1 VVLCSVSLHSYDC
14 IACTTLLTLDYI
26 VSNVCSC
33 SNRPVSTTVQYDGPA
48 AVDWQHTARM
58 ANGPQLTSHAMYS
71 NIHTSTAARRPPPR
85 MDSPGL
91 AHGGGGGGTGRGPGI
106 SVQDLKNMTAMR
118 MAQQQQAAAATL
130 APPRQQQQPPP
141 PMPQHRPGL
150 GRAHTTHGGGSTAPL
165 SVPPNPSSAAL
176 LAYSLSR
183 ARSAAALLPPPNG
196 YMSPPL
202 EAMSAAGGSMY
213 APPAEGFDSRDRFEL
228 QQQQQQQHASVGG
241 LGSPLHPMS
250 GGPPP
255 GGLGRLQQGVTV
267 EELKELTKLRLAQQ
281 GAAAAVV
288 QAQHQ
293 QAQQQHASLRRANSM
308 PMNNGSSSSASIHHL
323 QQQQQQHYAAQR
335 RPQPPLLRG
344 VSGIGA
350 NSSSSNNS
358 SAAAAAASAAAALSL
373 EDRMR
378 LIHPGD
384 SASPRALSQPA
395 SPCSSPP
402 EEGSVRSASSSPCDS
417 VYSQPVSP
425 GDLLKQQQ
433 QQHQQLHL
441 QLPAGHPV
449 LGGAQQQ
456 QQASSS
462 LSATL
467 SHTSGSGSAGGGR
480 EEAFGLDS
488 LPAAGGG
495 EPSRAASGGNSSG
508 NMYQQY
514 SSNSSSGSLSMQQQA
529 QQQQQYSQQQQQQQQ
544 QSFRQQLP
552 DSSSHADEQSSAVAA
567 AVAAWEQ
574 ESSSKQQ
581 QHANNTNTS
590 CSNSSSSSRPSLR
603 KPAVTTGP
611 GRRPMHLR
619 ISSTDAFHLR
629 SGGAGAERASSSSG
643 GEPAGAVSDHAPR
656 STKAA
661 IPTQVR
667 GAYMLLLYI
676 LGCFAQQCNALC
688 MCL

>member
-1 VVLCSVSLHSYDC
+1 VVCYNSNVCNKH
-14 IACTTLLTLDYI
+14 LLTLI
-26 VSNVCSC
+26 FTALLFMMC
-33 SNRPVSTTVQYDGPA
+33 RPLSTTVQYDGPA

-58 ANGPQLTSHAMYS
+58 ANGPQLTSHAMYPS
-71 NIHTSTAARRPPPR
+71 IHTSAAARRPPSR
-85 MDSPGL
+85 MDGPGA
-91 AHGGGGGGTGRGPGI
+91 AHGGGGGVGAGRGPGI

-118 MAQQQQAAAATL
+118 MAQQQQAAAAAQ
-130 APPRQQQQPPP
+130 APPRQQQQQQQQP

-165 SVPPNPSSAAL
+165 SVAPPAPPSAAL
-176 LAYSLSR
+176 LAAYSLNR
-183 ARSAAALLPPPNG
+183 VRSAAALLPNG
-196 YMSPPL
+196 YGSSSSGLMSPPL
-202 EAMSAAGGSMY
+202 EGLSGAGMY

-228 QQQQQQQHASVGG
+228 QHQQQQQQHASVGG
-241 LGSPLHPMS
+241 LGSPPHPMS

-288 QAQHQ
+288 QAPHQ
-293 QAQQQHASLRRANSM
+293 QQQQQHASLRRTNSM
-308 PMNNGSSSSASIHHL
+308 PMNNGGSGSNSMHHL
-323 QQQQQQHYAAQR
+323 QQQQQHHLAQR
-335 RPQPPLLRG
+335 RAQQPLGAGPLPRG
-344 VSGIGA
+344 YSDGLSKSSLTGIGA
-350 NSSSSNNS
+350 ANSNSNSNSNS
-358 SAAAAAASAAAALSL
+358 SAAAAAAAAASAALSL

-378 LIHPGD
+378 LLHPGD

-402 EEGSVRSASSSPCDS
+402 EGGSVLSAPSSPGDS

-433 QQHQQLHL
+433 QHTAQQLHL
-441 QLPAGHPV
+441 QLPPGHPV
-449 LGGAQQQ
+449 LGGQQQ
-456 QQASSS
+456 QSS
-462 LSATL
+462 LSATTY
-467 SHTSGSGSAGGGR
+467 TSGSGSAGGGR

-495 EPSRAASGGNSSG
+495 EPSRAGSNG
-508 NMYQQY
+508 MYQLY
-514 SSNSSSGSLSMQQQA
+514 SSNSSSGSLSL
-529 QQQQQYSQQQQQQQQ
+529 QQQQQQQHQYPQQQQQQQ
-544 QSFRQQLP
+544 QSFRQLP
-552 DSSSHADEQSSAVAA
+552 DSGSHADEQSSAVAA

-581 QHANNTNTS
+581 QHAS
-590 CSNSSSSSRPSLR
+590 SSSSSRPGLR

-619 ISSTDAFHLR
+619 ISSTDAFHLG

-643 GEPAGAVSDHAPR
+643 GEPAVGAVHDHPR

-667 GAYMLLLYI
+667 PRLLLVNFVHV
-676 LGCFAQQCNALC
+676 LVCCVQL
-688 MCL
+688 